1 MKRFVCVLG
10 VIGMLFV
17 TGARADEWA
26 AVPVLQQI
34 LQQLVIMSGKLDAL
48 NGRLDAMSN
57 RAYGA
62 GNPERAFVFAMP
74 GSFAKGPKE
83 DGKAL
88 CANLGGALKGA
99 YAYGGTIIVSCNY

>member
-1 MKRFVCVLG
+1 MKRLLG
-10 VIGMLFV
+10 VLVVGAFFV
-17 TGARADEWA
+17 TAARADEWA

-48 NGRLDAMSN
+48 NGKLDVMNN

-62 GNPERAFVFAMP
+62 SNPERAFVFAMP

-88 CANLGGALKGA
+88 CANLGGTLRGA
-99 YAYGGTIIVSCNY
+99 YASGGNVIVSCNY